1 MRWLEAPDIYDD
13 PDPELLEWLRL
24 SKVARFYHKAPWELP
39 DVPIFWIDLGELDQ
53 EFTAALIRKAQKE
66 K

>member
-13 PDPELLEWLRL
+13 PDAEVLEWLRL
-24 SKVARFYHKAPWELP
+24 SKTARFYHKAPWELAE
-39 DVPIFWIDLGELDQ
+39 VPVFWIDLGELDQ
-53 EFTAALIRKAQKE
+53 EFQAALIKK